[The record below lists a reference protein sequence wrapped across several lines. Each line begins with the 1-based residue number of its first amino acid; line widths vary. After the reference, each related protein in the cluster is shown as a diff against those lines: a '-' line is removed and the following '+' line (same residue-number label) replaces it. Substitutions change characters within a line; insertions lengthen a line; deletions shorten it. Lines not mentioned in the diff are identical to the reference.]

1 MRMSRNGEWFY
12 EESDVDMYRVR
23 ETTSRLGRG
32 LNGKAVGPR
41 SPQYVAPPKE
51 LPPRAPRHLN
61 DYGPHDESTAPQTVK
76 VNAHRRTRDLIDEP
90 MPEKARAL
98 RRFINTKAHLEAVA
112 RRTNIG

>member
-1 MRMSRNGEWFY
+1 MRMNGRGEWMY
-12 EESDVDMYRVR
+12 EDDDFDLYRVR

-32 LNGKAVGPR
+32 LVNRGVGPH
-41 SPQYVAPPKE
+41 SPGYRPPTPE
-51 LPPRAPRHLN
+51 LPATRRHLH

-90 MPEKARAL
+90 MPERAKAI
-98 RRFINTKAHLEAVA
+98 RRYINTQAHLQALA